1 MKTVDLEKENRTG
14 INTDGVNA
22 NFPLRLLT
30 ATSIIG
36 DNVINRSGDDLGKVK
51 DIMIDVRRGTIEYV
65 VIEFGGF
72 LGIGEKFFAVPFE
85 ALELKAGRQ
94 VYVLDR
100 DKKFLENAPGFD
112 KEHWPGTNSRHY
124 SEVRGYW
131 GDFMGPSTGGSV

>member
-1 MKTVDLEKENRTG
+1 MKTVDLEQENRTG
-14 INTDGVNA
+14 INTDGKNSNTPV
-22 NFPLRLLT
+22 RLLT

-36 DNVINRSGDDLGKVK
+36 DNVINGNDDNLGKIK

-72 LGIGEKFFAVPFE
+72 LGVGEKYFAVPFE

-94 VYVLDR
+94 VYLLDR
-100 DKKFLENAPGFD
+100 SKDFLKSAPGFD

-131 GDFMGPSTGGSV
+131 GDFMGPSVGGSV